1 MMWDPRIYRGPTYKT
16 FKKSEEERCKR
27 RTLEDASASNAQR
40 KKGMTKRKIQQTNMG
55 GIIRPRTPPH
65 HTSKIG
71 LEDMGIQTDRYL
83 EEITDEV
90 VEKDMFTQTDQIF
103 DLPVLKI
110 FCPFK
115 LGLDV
120 ETQIQPWELF
130 RFDDEVTP
138 VVTTVVGKII
148 EQALFE
154 TMEEVE
160 LESLLSQQRAF
171 EERHRI
177 ELMRL
182 HRLHQREQ
190 KITAERERL
199 IAQRQKEVMEEKET
213 QNIVTANF
221 YSANLLGTLN
231 NNALNELRR
240 QGFMSGND
248 DLNDTFIPWLHARSI
263 RKVGIREKSSV
274 LLDEIIQAVV
284 DKREAEVADG
294 IWREISAENKR
305 ILPQEYSEDYGEGL
319 EE

>member
-1 MMWDPRIYRGPTYKT
+1 M
-16 FKKSEEERCKR
+16 
-27 RTLEDASASNAQR
+27 
-40 KKGMTKRKIQQTNMG
+40 
-55 GIIRPRTPPH
+55 
-65 HTSKIG
+65 
-71 LEDMGIQTDRYL
+71 
-83 EEITDEV
+83 
-90 VEKDMFTQTDQIF
+90 
-103 DLPVLKI
+103 
-110 FCPFK
+110 
-115 LGLDV
+115 
-120 ETQIQPWELF
+120 
-130 RFDDEVTP
+130 
-138 VVTTVVGKII
+138 TTVVGKII

-248 DLNDTFIPWLHARSI
+248 
-263 RKVGIREKSSV
+263 GILYSRQNIMLK
-274 LLDEIIQAVV
+274 IQ
-284 DKREAEVADG
+284 
-294 IWREISAENKR
+294 N
-305 ILPQEYSEDYGEGL
+305 L
-319 EE
+319 